1 LGVEI
6 TQTDFKTLD
15 TFIKDKTSFTQ
26 LAKDLKI
33 HRRKLYSLL
42 EREDNLKISQL
53 KNIAKQLGYKVRI
66 ILEEV

>member
-1 LGVEI
+1 MGVEI